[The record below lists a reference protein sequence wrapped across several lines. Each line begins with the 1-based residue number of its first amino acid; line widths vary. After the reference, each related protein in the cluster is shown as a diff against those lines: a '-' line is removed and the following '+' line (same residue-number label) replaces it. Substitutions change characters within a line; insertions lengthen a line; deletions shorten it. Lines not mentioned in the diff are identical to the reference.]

1 MGLPGV
7 TGDKE
12 GYKGLRGDYWRL
24 QGVTEGYKGLWR
36 SSFLPWVR
44 KFSKLSIRENLVMT

>member
-36 SSFLPWVR
+36 SSR
-44 KFSKLSIRENLVMT
+44 ARSTMGKKI